1 METVLHAVET
11 ASKKVISK
19 AGEFIGDTVTD
30 AIPKSND
37 VNIEKQ
43 EPVEE
48 ITIPPEKKMKY

>member
-1 METVLHAVET
+1 METVLHAVKS
-11 ASKKVISK
+11 ASEKVISK
-19 AGEFIGDTVTD
+19 ASEFIGDKVTD

>member
-1 METVLHAVET
+1 METVLYTVKT
-11 ASKKVISK
+11 ASKNVVSK
-19 AGEFIGDTVTD
+19 AGEFIGDKVTD

-48 ITIPPEKKMKY
+48 IIIPPEKEMKY